1 MLMFEEVPGN
11 SNIAGQLEPLEETTK
26 DAVL

>member
-11 SNIAGQLEPLEETTK
+11 CNIAGQLEPLEETTK